1 MNKMHVKRGDKVV
14 VIAGKD
20 KGKEGN
26 VVAAFPEQNKVIVE
40 GVAVAKKHQ
49 KARMQGQ
56 ASAIIDKVMPIDAS
70 NVMRV
75 CPKCGKPARVGVKV
89 FDDGS
94 KAKYCKK
101 CGETFND

>member
-1 MNKMHVKRGDKVV
+1 MYKMHVKRGDKVV

-56 ASAIIDKVMPIDAS
+56 ASAIIEKEMPIDAS

>member
-26 VVAAFPEQNKVIVE
+26 VIAAFPEENKVIVE

-56 ASAIIDKVMPIDAS
+56 ASAIIDKEMPIDAS

-101 CGETFND
+101 CGETI

>member
-26 VVAAFPEQNKVIVE
+26 VIAAFPEENKVIVE

-56 ASAIIDKVMPIDAS
+56 ASAIIDKEMPIDAS

-101 CGETFND
+101 CGETLND

>member
-1 MNKMHVKRGDKVV
+1 MSKMHVKRGDTVV

-20 KGKEGN
+20 KGKEGK
-26 VVAAFPEQNKVIVE
+26 VVATNPSMNKVIVE

-56 ASAIIDKVMPIDAS
+56 SSAIIDKEMPIDAS

>member
-26 VVAAFPEQNKVIVE
+26 VVAAFPEENKVIVE

-49 KARMQGQ
+49 KARVQGQ
-56 ASAIIDKVMPIDAS
+56 ASAIVDKEMPIDAS

-75 CPKCGKPARVGVKV
+75 CPKCGKPSRVGVKV

>member
-26 VVAAFPEQNKVIVE
+26 VVAAFPEENKVIVE

-49 KARMQGQ
+49 KARVQGQ
-56 ASAIIDKVMPIDAS
+56 ASAIVDKEMPIDAS

-75 CPKCGKPARVGVKV
+75 CPKCGKAARVGVKV